1 MKRAISS
8 AKMWIRVSSSG
19 CSVVWSKM
27 VRNAPAGCG
36 LQGDIFSSV
45 TTRQVLNFP
54 EATCIQP
61 WIGLI
66 TPVPPPT

>member
-1 MKRAISS
+1 MKRFISI
-8 AKMWIRVSSSG
+8 AKIHSSVGMTG

-36 LQGDIFSSV
+36 KAQDIFSSFTIKAV
-45 TTRQVLNFP
+45 SNMP
-54 EATCIQP
+54 EAMCCQA
-61 WIGLI
+61 WITVI